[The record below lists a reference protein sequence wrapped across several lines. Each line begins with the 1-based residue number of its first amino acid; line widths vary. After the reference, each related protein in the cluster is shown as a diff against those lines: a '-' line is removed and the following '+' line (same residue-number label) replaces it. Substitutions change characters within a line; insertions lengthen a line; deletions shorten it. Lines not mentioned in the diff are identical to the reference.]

1 MVIIQRI
8 IYINPISVLEFNLE
22 TFENSDTLNGV
33 IVVINSAMRNS
44 IFYFDKK
51 EKKNENDPLN
61 QAILLGIAN
70 A

>member
-44 IFYFDKK
+44 IFHFDKK
-51 EKKNENDPLN
+51 KKK
-61 QAILLGIAN
+61 
-70 A
+70 